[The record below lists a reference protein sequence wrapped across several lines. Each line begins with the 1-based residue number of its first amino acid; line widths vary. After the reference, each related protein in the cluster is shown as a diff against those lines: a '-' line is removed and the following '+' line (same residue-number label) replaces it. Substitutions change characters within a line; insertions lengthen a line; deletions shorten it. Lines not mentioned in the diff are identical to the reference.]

1 MVDRLHWTL
10 PATLAPASCVLFP
23 ESGNTTIGVM
33 YANDEAP
40 GVRREDLADAQH
52 LPIHRSA
59 AVSRNIAEYNSF
71 DRKINLNVLFTY
83 RVNAGTVFYIGYDD
97 RYQQADRIER
107 DTNGDGLDDRFF
119 FSTDLRRT
127 NPAIFTKLQYLFRY

>member
-1 MVDRLHWTL
+1 MFDVKILRTLNTYQFTDRL
-10 PATLAPASCVLFP
+10 LF
-23 ESGNTTIGVM
+23 
-33 YANDEAP
+33 
-40 GVRREDLADAQH
+40 
-52 LPIHRSA
+52 
-59 AVSRNIAEYNSF
+59 RNIAEYNSF

-83 RVNAGTVFYIGYDD
+83 RVNAGTVFYIGDD

-119 FSTDLRRT
+119 FSTDLST